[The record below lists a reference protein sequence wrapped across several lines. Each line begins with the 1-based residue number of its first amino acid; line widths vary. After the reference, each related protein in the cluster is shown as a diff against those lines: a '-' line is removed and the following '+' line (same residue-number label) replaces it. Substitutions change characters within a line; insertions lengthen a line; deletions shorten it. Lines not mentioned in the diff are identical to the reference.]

1 MSDIPPSRGS
11 RAAPPTVNVGD
22 AAPLGDRADNRVL
35 VPAIEGAPP
44 RPPSDLIRSLGGETM
59 GTTWSARVIAPP
71 GEVQVGIVT
80 AFIGAPFFIALVRR
94 RKLAAL

>member
-11 RAAPPTVNVGD
+11 RAAPPTVNIGD

-44 RPPSDLIRSLGGETM
+44 RPPSDLIRSLGGGWDAQQLEQDPLLST
-59 GTTWSARVIAPP
+59 GTGKP
-71 GEVQVGIVT
+71 
-80 AFIGAPFFIALVRR
+80 
-94 RKLAAL
+94 